1 MTLQNFRR
9 CFVVLDWLGRWICVV
24 RIDYQWW
31 LLIGREREENLLQNY
46 VRFKLVH
53 FLYLQCA
60 TPRCWASK
68 DDAGVSLKY
77 LWVRKGLVDWR
88 WRAGLL
94 WVLQT
99 QILLFFLYIYL
110 TFSPASKIHSSTIIS
125 AIILPKT
132 ITTNA
137 STMAWYRWLINH

>member
-99 QILLFFLYIYL
+99 QILLFFSLHL
-110 TFSPASKIHSSTIIS
+110 SHLFSRLKDTLKHHHQRNHFAKDHHHQCKHYGVIS
-125 AIILPKT
+125 VVD
-132 ITTNA
+132 
-137 STMAWYRWLINH
+137 